1 MDHPVETKE
10 EARQGE
16 RKGWVGRVLLI
27 SLSLAIAFMVVAYFI
42 GVEIL

>member
-16 RKGWVGRVLLI
+16 RRGWVTRVLVI
-27 SLSLAIAFMVVAYFI
+27 SVLLAIVLMIGSYF
-42 GVEIL
+42 VSV

>member
-16 RKGWVGRVLLI
+16 RKGWVTRVLLI
-27 SLSLAIAFMVVAYFI
+27 STVLAIVFMIASYFI
-42 GVEIL
+42 AGI